1 MDRRE
6 FLRIA
11 GTGASL
17 AVLPGGYGIAEES
30 RKKNR
35 TAGPEWMRRASPES
49 QGIPSSAVISFID
62 EAEETLDTL
71 HSVMIARNG
80 RIVVEGWWAPWS
92 AELNHMLYSL
102 SKPFTATAIG
112 IAQAEGRLRVEDR
125 VLSFFPDERPEHPS
139 RNLKAMT
146 IRDLLRMTPGHA
158 GSADRAVMGPDDD
171 AWTKAWLAYD
181 VKHVP
186 GTHWAYSNS
195 VTYMLSAIIQ
205 KVTGERL
212 LDYLG
217 PRLFDPLG
225 IANPI
230 WGDSPE
236 GVTLGGFGLRIKTE
250 DILRFGQLYLQ
261 RGEWA
266 GRRLV
271 PEAWIAEATTRQAG
285 GDPGSEGFGYQ
296 FWINPGGS
304 YGGGGAFGQQC
315 AIIPDK
321 NAVIAITAGVRL
333 SAARTVLD
341 LVRERLIGNMRES
354 PLPDNRFEHETL
366 LRKLNDLSVSPPAG
380 RSASPL
386 TASVSGRKFE
396 FPRNRHRLRNV
407 TLAERSGHTVLTL
420 ADSNEGHEFVCAN
433 GRWIPGRTRFEAP
446 IEGGLE
452 ALNPEREAPFA
463 ASGCW
468 TADDTFTL
476 RICYTESSPI
486 STLTLRFEEQRVE
499 FDRFIN
505 TRPMD
510 RLTLVGSAS

>member
-17 AVLPGGYGIAEES
+17 AVLPGGYKIVEGSSE
-30 RKKNR
+30 KNR
-35 TAGPEWMRRASPES
+35 TVGLETMRRGSPES
-49 QGIPSSAVISFID
+49 QGIPSSAVIFFIA
-62 EAEETLDTL
+62 EAEETLDAL
-71 HSVMIARNG
+71 HSVMIVRNG

-112 IAQAEGRLRVEDR
+112 IAQAEGRLSVDDR

-139 RNLKAMT
+139 RNLKAVT
-146 IRDLLRMTPGHA
+146 VRDLLRMTPGHE
-158 GSADRAVMGPDDD
+158 GSADRAVMKPGDD

-195 VTYMLSAIIQ
+195 VTYILSAIIQ
-205 KVTGERL
+205 KVTSERL
-212 LDYLG
+212 LDYLR
-217 PRLFDPLG
+217 PRLFNPLG

-261 RGEWA
+261 RGMWA

-271 PEAWIAEATTRQAG
+271 PEAWIAEATSRPAG
-285 GDPGSEGFGYQ
+285 GDPDSEGFGYQ
-296 FWINPGGS
+296 FWLNPGGS

-321 NAVIAITAGVRL
+321 HAVIAITAGVRL
-333 SAARTVLD
+333 SAARAVLD
-341 LVRERLIGNMRES
+341 LVQKHLIGHMGES
-354 PLPDNRFEHETL
+354 PLPEQKAKHESL
-366 LRKLNDLSVSPPAG
+366 LRKLNDLSVTSPAG
-380 RSASPL
+380 RSDSPL
-386 TASVSGRKFE
+386 AAGVSRRKFE
-396 FPRNRHRLRNV
+396 FSKNRHRMRSV
-407 TLAERSGHTVLTL
+407 TLTERSGHTVLTL
-420 ADSNEGHEFVCAN
+420 ADANGEHEFVCAN
-433 GRWIPGRTRFEAP
+433 GTWIHGRTRFEAP

-486 STLTLRFEEQRVE
+486 STLTLRFEEQRVA

-510 RLTLVGSAS
+510 RLSLVGSAS

>member
-11 GTGASL
+11 GTGATL
-17 AVLPGGYGIAEES
+17 AILPGGCEFAEES
-30 RKKNR
+30 SEKKQTGGLN
-35 TAGPEWMRRASPES
+35 GIRRASPES

-62 EAEETLDTL
+62 EAEETLDAL

-92 AELNHMLYSL
+92 AEMNHMLYSL

-112 IAQAEGRLRVEDR
+112 IAQAEGRLSVDDR

-146 IRDLLRMTPGHA
+146 VRDLLRMTPGHS
-158 GSADRAVMGPDDD
+158 GSADRAVMRPNDE

-181 VKHVP
+181 VEHVP

-195 VTYMLSAIIQ
+195 VTYMLSAIVQ

-212 LDYLG
+212 LDYLR
-217 PRLFDPLG
+217 PRLFSPLG

-261 RGEWA
+261 NGEWA

-271 PEAWIAEATTRQAG
+271 QEAWIAEATSRPAG
-285 GDPGSEGFGYQ
+285 GDPDSEGFGYQ
-296 FWINPGGS
+296 FWLLPGGA

-315 AIIPDK
+315 SIIPDK
-321 NAVIAITAGVRL
+321 QAVIAITAGVRL
-333 SAARTVLD
+333 SAARTALD
-341 LVRERLIGNMRES
+341 LVRKQLIGHMGES
-354 PLPDNRFEHETL
+354 PLPEDKAEHESL

-380 RSASPL
+380 RSDSPL
-386 TASVSGRKFE
+386 SASVSGSKFE
-396 FPRNRHRLRNV
+396 FPQNRHRIRSI
-407 TLAERSGHTVLTL
+407 TLAKRSDHAVLTL
-420 ADSNEGHEFVCAN
+420 VDANGEHEFVCKN
-433 GRWIPGRTRFEAP
+433 GTWTHGQTRFEAP

-452 ALNPEREAPFA
+452 AHNPKRVAPCA

-486 STLTLRFEEQRVE
+486 STLTLRFEEQRVI

-510 RLTLVGSAS
+510 RFSLVGSAS